1 MRLQQQQQQQQ
12 QQPQQQQ
19 KHQQQ
24 SQNEA
29 HHHGVVFVPFHASSL
44 THLLRECFQDTSHK
58 TVLLATISP
67 TSTDVEHTRETLENV
82 SSMMGKRR
90 VEERQYDVDVIDIQ
104 HEMMQLGAL
113 KHDVKMRHWDTK
125 RTVEFLSK
133 YLPEDILTEL
143 TAKAISG
150 ESIRKMGAS
159 QVRYRVCN
167 GDQELGKTVYAA
179 IRSELKRL
187 DKIDREKRMKKARR
201 DAGGRRGSSRTT
213 RRNGLEEKKS
223 SHQEEDINLGNNHAR
238 PPTQLN
244 GFRGGLEWKRM

>member
-1 MRLQQQQQQQQ
+1 MLLCQ
-12 QQPQQQQ
+12 
-19 KHQQQ
+19 
-24 SQNEA
+24 
-29 HHHGVVFVPFHASSL
+29 FVI
-44 THLLRECFQDTSHK
+44 TQDTSHK

-201 DAGGRRGSSRTT
+201 DAGGRRASRTT